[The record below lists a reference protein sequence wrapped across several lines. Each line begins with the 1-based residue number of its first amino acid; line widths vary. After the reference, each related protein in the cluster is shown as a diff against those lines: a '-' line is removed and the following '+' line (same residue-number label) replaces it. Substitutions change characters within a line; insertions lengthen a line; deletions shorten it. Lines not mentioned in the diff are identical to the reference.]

1 MRWRLCFGGA
11 WWCAGGTDRGLFLE
25 CDRAELAVAAAL
37 APGDGGQL
45 RSVLACFCGQ
55 HRFLVARQRKA
66 LPNPR
71 PRSPS
76 RMVCMGF
83 SIGDSPQRDP
93 QLFTATRTL
102 FGRPSAMTSS
112 TPTTIRQRLV
122 AHRPEVLA
130 LAQRHGATNLR
141 VYGSIAKGQEHPG
154 SDLDLLVDLAEDQSL
169 LGLIGFRQELE
180 DLLGCLVDVTEAE
193 TLHPL
198 IRHEILDQA
207 QVL

>member
-1 MRWRLCFGGA
+1 
-11 WWCAGGTDRGLFLE
+11 
-25 CDRAELAVAAAL
+25 
-37 APGDGGQL
+37 
-45 RSVLACFCGQ
+45 
-55 HRFLVARQRKA
+55 
-66 LPNPR
+66 
-71 PRSPS
+71 
-76 RMVCMGF
+76 
-83 SIGDSPQRDP
+83 
-93 QLFTATRTL
+93 
-102 FGRPSAMTSS
+102 MTGS
-112 TPTTIRQRLV
+112 TPTTIRQRLL

-207 QVL
+207 QLL

>member
-1 MRWRLCFGGA
+1 
-11 WWCAGGTDRGLFLE
+11 
-25 CDRAELAVAAAL
+25 
-37 APGDGGQL
+37 
-45 RSVLACFCGQ
+45 
-55 HRFLVARQRKA
+55 
-66 LPNPR
+66 
-71 PRSPS
+71 
-76 RMVCMGF
+76 
-83 SIGDSPQRDP
+83 
-93 QLFTATRTL
+93 
-102 FGRPSAMTSS
+102 MTSS
-112 TPTTIRQRLV
+112 TPATIRQRLL

-193 TLHPL
+193 TLPPL

-207 QVL
+207 QLL

>member
-1 MRWRLCFGGA
+1 M
-11 WWCAGGTDRGLFLE
+11 
-25 CDRAELAVAAAL
+25 
-37 APGDGGQL
+37 
-45 RSVLACFCGQ
+45 S
-55 HRFLVARQRKA
+55 
-66 LPNPR
+66 
-71 PRSPS
+71 
-76 RMVCMGF
+76 
-83 SIGDSPQRDP
+83 
-93 QLFTATRTL
+93 
-102 FGRPSAMTSS
+102 SS
-112 TPTTIRQRLV
+112 TPTTIRQRLL

-141 VYGSIAKGQEHPG
+141 VYGSIAKGKEHPG

-207 QVL
+207 QLL